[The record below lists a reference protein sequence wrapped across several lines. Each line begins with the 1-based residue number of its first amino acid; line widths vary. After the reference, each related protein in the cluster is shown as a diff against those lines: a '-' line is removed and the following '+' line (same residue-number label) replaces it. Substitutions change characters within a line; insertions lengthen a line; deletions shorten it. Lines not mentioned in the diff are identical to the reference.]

1 MFGQI
6 DTLENTAEAREILE
20 QVIQYKKEMY
30 EKIRRKAAE
39 VQIHLA
45 RRREELK
52 GLEHKISNLE
62 KKKLLSRIRGT
73 AAGSCPGGVCADQQ
87 KGRAQGLM
95 RSVGDYRRELA

>member
-1 MFGQI
+1 M
-6 DTLENTAEAREILE
+6 ENTAGARDVLE

-52 GLEHKISNLE
+52 GLEHKIGNLE
-62 KKKLLSRIRGT
+62 KRKLSYPESVERCGKLFWRSLC
-73 AAGSCPGGVCADQQ
+73 GSAERQ
-87 KGRAQGLM
+87 
-95 RSVGDYRRELA
+95 S